1 MAGRS
6 AGFGASFDA
15 AASSS
20 STAVSSSSSTAV
32 RAPMPPPP
40 TMGAGAADPRR
51 PFTPSR
57 TSTAESESGESST
70 RRLDFFAPPAIFGAW
85 ARAGWRLSNASSSS
99 SSSSRSS
106 STTRTTDPSSAA
118 SRSAGDRYVPA
129 RAEFGCAKR
138 DSDDPPAMRS
148 GEPPN
153 DADLGRSSASSSSS
167 SNSTSRRLECRPS
180 PPSAMYRYA
189 VAPNATIASTPPQM
203 IERRSTRDVRSH
215 DAEPPPRE
223 DPLLAPR
230 LSDARVRPAA
240 ARGTGGLGVDGP
252 GCQLSPSSQPASSSS
267 SSPSLHPPD
276 DFVVAGAGC
285 DPCVDPADDDPP
297 ADDERPANERPSPDE
312 LVDVLGAMALA
323 SRQASSP
330 SSASDASQP
339 SVAAI
344 VPGAVRGAASQG
356 AAHPKLLS

>member
-1 MAGRS
+1 M
-6 AGFGASFDA
+6 
-15 AASSS
+15 
-20 STAVSSSSSTAV
+20 
-32 RAPMPPPP
+32 
-40 TMGAGAADPRR
+40 
-51 PFTPSR
+51 
-57 TSTAESESGESST
+57 
-70 RRLDFFAPPAIFGAW
+70 APPGLSSAIFVAG
-85 ARAGWRLSNASSSS
+85 ARAGWRLSSASSS

-106 STTRTTDPSSAA
+106 STTRATDPSSAA
-118 SRSAGDRYVPA
+118 SRSAGDRYAPA
-129 RAEFGCAKR
+129 FGCAKR

-153 DADLGRSSASSSSS
+153 DADLGRSRASSSSS

-189 VAPNATIASTPPQM
+189 DAPNATIARTPPQM
-203 IERRSTRDVRSH
+203 MERRSARDVRSH
-215 DAEPPPRE
+215 DAEPPPPRE
-223 DPLLAPR
+223 RDPLLAPR

-267 SSPSLHPPD
+267 SPSLHPPD

-285 DPCVDPADDDPP
+285 DPCVDPADDDDPR
-297 ADDERPANERPSPDE
+297 ADARDEDERPADAAPPPDE

-344 VPGAVRGAASQG
+344 VPGAVRGATTS
-356 AAHPKLLS
+356 LIS